1 MTDRGM
7 NVDGWRQDDV
17 ETDASCGPREA
28 INEAVKEAGWVD
40 GSLNNECKELNECMG
55 ESVLSSQ
62 AEAESVDGEEEQE
75 GGGVGIQTP

>member
-1 MTDRGM
+1 
-7 NVDGWRQDDV
+7 
-17 ETDASCGPREA
+17 
-28 INEAVKEAGWVD
+28 
-40 GSLNNECKELNECMG
+40 MG